1 MDNTLNNSKIQNQ
14 IINTKYKTMLK
25 LLLERTKAKNN

>member
-14 IINTKYKTMLK
+14 IINIKYKTMFNVAT
-25 LLLERTKAKNN
+25 RDN

>member
-14 IINTKYKTMLK
+14 IINTKYKTMFNVAAR
-25 LLLERTKAKNN
+25 EN

>member
-14 IINTKYKTMLK
+14 IINIKYKTMFNVAAR
-25 LLLERTKAKNN
+25 EN